1 MYRSLFSAPNL
12 RSNAMAHATMSAS
25 GGPILAR
32 LERWFAESRRL
43 SREIRMQAEMER
55 KLRGVDDHLLR
66 DMGLKW
72 TGSRLERMNR
82 EEMS

>member
-1 MYRSLFSAPNL
+1 
-12 RSNAMAHATMSAS
+12 MAHATMSAA
-25 GGPILAR
+25 GGSILAR

-43 SREIRMQAEMER
+43 SREIGMQAEMER

-72 TGSRLERMNR
+72 TGSRLHRMSR